1 MNAPVDPGPLESVG
15 VTQYA
20 LIYRARGDS
29 GGAVMDRDNAEHCAA
44 RRLVRRGLLERSQ
57 VHGPDTRPVRIW
69 KLTERG
75 RNAWLVVR

>member
-1 MNAPVDPGPLESVG
+1 MSASMYPARPEPVGA
-15 VTQYA
+15 TQYA

-44 RRLVRRGLLERSQ
+44 RRLVQRGLLERSQ